1 MDLARS
7 RPILSLALFL
17 LALQSSFAQSAATQK
32 PPLASV
38 SGRITIKGKPAIG
51 VTVGLRRTEPNRQSQ
66 LFDGRGTTDQEGHYR
81 IANVPAGTYEVVT
94 AAPAFVHADNSAG
107 RMIFISEGENVDGI
121 DFALARGGVITGKVI
136 DADGRPVIQ
145 QQVNVY
151 RADAWDQRLRGQTQP
166 IFATRGAATDDRGI
180 YRVFGLT
187 PGRYKVA
194 VGRGDDTVQTPQLPG
209 RATYTR
215 VFHPD
220 IIDPAKAT
228 VIEVGE
234 GSETTNVDIS
244 LERPVDTYAVSGRS
258 IDGEKGSP
266 MSGVRVALERVG
278 VGPYQTYSNFGTTNA
293 QGEFIIDG
301 VAPGKYVFSVIN
313 GPGNGLFLETT
324 PVEVTDENIAGVIL
338 RLSKG
343 ASVSGVVAIENEN
356 PTALAKLRLTEVRAY
371 VTPAS
376 GVGGRSGS
384 STIGSDGAFRVEGL
398 PSGITGISF
407 SGGPTVR
414 GPVKNFVIIRVERDG
429 VPQPAHRFEIKDKEQ
444 VSGVRVVV
452 AYGDA
457 TLRGYV
463 TVENGKLPAAARFYV
478 RLIRPGDVAAQIGFN
493 QVDARGHFIIEGVP
507 AGDYELQVN
516 ISSSDG
522 TMGRSVKQQVS
533 LAAGATT
540 EITVTID
547 SSQPNRP

>member
-1 MDLARS
+1 MDLATRY

-17 LALQSSFAQSAATQK
+17 FALQSSFAQSPASQK
-32 PPLASV
+32 PSLASV

-51 VTVGLRRTEPNRQSQ
+51 VTVGLRRNEPNRPS
-66 LFDGRGTTDQEGHYR
+66 LFGGRGITDQDGHYR

-94 AAPAFVHADNSAG
+94 AAPAFVLAENSVS
-107 RMIFISEGENVDGI
+107 RTIFISEGENVEGI
-121 DFALARGGVITGKVI
+121 DFALARGGVITGRVI

-145 QQVNVY
+145 QQVNIY
-151 RADAWDQRLRGQTQP
+151 RADAWDQRQRGQTQP
-166 IFATRGAATDDRGI
+166 VFATRGAATDDRGI

-194 VGRGDDTVQTPQLPG
+194 VGRGDDTVQGPQLPG
-209 RATYTR
+209 RASYNR

-228 VIEVGE
+228 VIEVSE
-234 GSETTNVDIS
+234 GSEATNVDIS
-244 LERPVDTYAVSGRS
+244 LERPVDTFAVSGRS
-258 IDGEKGSP
+258 IDGEKGLP

-278 VGPYQTYSNFGTTNA
+278 VGPYQSYSQFGTTNA

-301 VAPGKYVFSVIN
+301 VAPGKYVFSVISD
-313 GPGNGLFLETT
+313 PGKGLFLETT
-324 PVEVTDENIAGVIL
+324 PVEVIDENIAGVVL

-356 PTALAKLRLTEVRAY
+356 PTALAKLRLTEIRAY

-376 GVGGRSGS
+376 GVGGRSGTS
-384 STIGSDGAFRVEGL
+384 SIGSDGAFRVEGL
-398 PSGITGISF
+398 PAGTMGIF
-407 SGGPTVR
+407 LSGGPTAR
-414 GPVKNFVIIRVERDG
+414 GPVKNFVVIRVERDG
-429 VPQPAHRFEIKDKEQ
+429 VPQPAYRFEIKDKEQ
-444 VSGVRVVV
+444 VSGVRVIL

-478 RLIRPGDVAAQIGFN
+478 RLIRPGDVATQIGFS

-516 ISSSDG
+516 VSSSDG
-522 TMGRSVKQQVS
+522 FMGRSVKQQVS
-533 LAAGATT
+533 LTAGATT
-540 EITVTID
+540 EVTVAID
-547 SSQPNRP
+547 AAQPSRP